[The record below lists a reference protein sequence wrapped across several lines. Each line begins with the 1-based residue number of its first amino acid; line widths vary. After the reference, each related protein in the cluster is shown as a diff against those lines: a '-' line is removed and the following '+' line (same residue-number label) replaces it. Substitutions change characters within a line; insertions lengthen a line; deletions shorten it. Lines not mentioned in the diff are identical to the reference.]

1 MDSGKRRM
9 DDHAL
14 VQRPSSQ
21 RLIKSSYEPLSMSW
35 IIISLPISHSHLL
48 FQDYD
53 LDGGMERTWDVPFI
67 NPNPSSPWC

>member
-1 MDSGKRRM
+1 
-9 DDHAL
+9 
-14 VQRPSSQ
+14 
-21 RLIKSSYEPLSMSW
+21 MSW

-67 NPNPSSPWC
+67 NPNPSSPLC